1 MASDLEVGD
10 GFVCDEVR
18 REDNGK
24 LILIG
29 VYSSNLVVR
38 ELPAALVLSLVVNL
52 KSQVPVDV
60 AMQFRVML
68 NGEKMRGGK
77 GRVKLPPSGA
87 HWIVLPQIVL
97 DKLQNEGVLAF
108 DVQVEDREWKT
119 VCSLPLALAR
129 PSGATAPQQPS

>member
-1 MASDLEVGD
+1 MAGDIEVGD

-29 VYSSNLVVR
+29 VYSSNIIVR

-52 KSQVPVDV
+52 KSQGPVDV
-60 AMQFRVML
+60 EMQFRVML
-68 NGEKMRGGK
+68 NGERIRGGK
-77 GRVKLPPSGA
+77 GRVKLSPSGA

-97 DKLQNEGVLAF
+97 NKLQSEGVLAF
-108 DVQVEDREWKT
+108 DVQTEDQEWKT
-119 VCSLPLALAR
+119 ACSLPLALAR